1 MKILAISNFYPPHH
15 VSGYAL
21 LCADV
26 LTALGSRG
34 HEVVVLTSDLGGNQ
48 DGETDVHRVL
58 TLESPLDYYSLSD
71 AVRYPAAARRNLAH
85 LQDLVDRVRPDVV
98 FVWGMWNLSKRVAEH
113 AERLMGTR
121 VVYYLANP
129 WPTEANQHRAFWALP
144 TRRPWLNW
152 LKGIVR
158 LGARMLLRDEWRDVR
173 LRFEHAPCCSLAL
186 RRQLVDAGVPLKDA
200 PIIYEGIDI
209 DAYVGQA
216 AQRVDAGPDGI
227 LSVVYV
233 GLLVEHK
240 GVHTAIEALGR
251 LDPDVLARVRLTI
264 LGSGHPEYEQRLRA
278 LVTSMGLGQRVV
290 FASPI
295 PRTDLPRFLAAH
307 HVLVMPSIWEEPLA
321 LIMQEALAS
330 GLVLVGS
337 ATGGT
342 TEIVVNGEN
351 GLLFSAEDAD
361 CLAQHLERLVSEPE
375 LRRRLA
381 AQGQQT
387 ARRMFS
393 LERMVHDLDACLRR
407 VRQVPDERR

>member
-1 MKILAISNFYPPHH
+1 MRILAISNFYPPHH

-26 LTALGSRG
+26 LEALRSRG
-34 HEVVVLTSDLGGNQ
+34 HAVTVLTSDLGGSQ
-48 DGETDVHRVL
+48 EGEADVHRVL
-58 TLESPLDYYSLSD
+58 TLESPLDYYSLGD

-113 AERLMGTR
+113 AERLMGSR

-129 WPTEANQHRAFWALP
+129 WPIEANQHLAFWALP

-152 LKGIVR
+152 LKGVVR
-158 LGARMLLRDEWRDVR
+158 VGARMLLRDEWRAVG

-209 DAYVGQA
+209 EAYVDEA
-216 AQRVDAGPDGI
+216 TQRVDAGPDDI

-240 GVHTAIEALGR
+240 GVHTAIEALSR
-251 LDPDVLARVRLTI
+251 LRPEVLARVHLTI
-264 LGSGHPEYEQRLRA
+264 LGSGHPEYERRLRE
-278 LVTSMGLGQRVV
+278 LVGATGLDRSVV

-295 PRTDLPRFLAAH
+295 PRTALPRFLAGH

-342 TEIVVNGEN
+342 TEIVVDGEN
-351 GLLFSAEDAD
+351 GLLFPPGDAGRLAE
-361 CLAQHLERLVSEPE
+361 HIERLVHDPG

-381 AQGQQT
+381 EQGQRKACQT
-387 ARRMFS
+387 FT
-393 LERMVHDLDACLRR
+393 LERMADDLSSYLGKVTDA
-407 VRQVPDERR
+407 